1 MATKKLNEV
10 SSRLKE
16 SIAESVAMG
25 QYTYSSL
32 ARKINATP
40 QAVRQWAVGINNVSD
55 EFVEPLSRALGKSE
69 SWARAGIG
77 EEVVDINT
85 ISVPQIDVSASAG
98 FGAMIFEDDQVL
110 KRIDLDA
117 PWLRRQC
124 SFSHPDKLSVITAS
138 GDSMQPT
145 IAHGDFLLVDQGIDS
160 IRSDSIYVAVV
171 NGNLYVKRFQ
181 QTPRNTLLMISDNT
195 AYAQF
200 ELDPDKDE
208 VRVIGQ
214 VIYQWHGEKR

>member
-1 MATKKLNEV
+1 MPKTERTLRVIRAIDEMGLKKSEV
-10 SSRLKE
+10 AKYLGITQTAVGRWYKMDDEKANVSEVHVPLLSRLLKRSE
-16 SIAESVAMG
+16 AWILTGLGDGDVIDV
-25 QYTYSSL
+25 L
-32 ARKINATP
+32 
-40 QAVRQWAVGINNVSD
+40 D
-55 EFVEPLSRALGKSE
+55 E
-69 SWARAGIG
+69 
-77 EEVVDINT
+77 NT

-181 QTPRNTLLMISDNT
+181 QTPRNTLLMISDNQ
-195 AYAQF
+195 AYSQF
-200 ELDPDKDE
+200 ELDPERDE
-208 VRVIGQ
+208 VRVIGK
-214 VIYQWHGEKR
+214 VIYHWHGEKR